1 MNRSFVSVFLSLSHG
16 KPNCSSLHTRHR
28 MAYKAGG
35 GNSSQKR
42 LRHRFMN
49 SEKHQATYQSLLP
62 ARRGQDKARTMS
74 SDPATPITMLVTCI
88 NTNHTHHNTCYT
100 HHTHQHHFQHSMHA
114 SRPFKNICHMHIITG
129 HSTHHTSKL
138 VITHSCHQSLTL
150 VADTSTPPIAHTN
163 TINTSRNTHQHQSHN
178 SSHQS
183 HLPSVTQLITLH

>member
-1 MNRSFVSVFLSLSHG
+1 
-16 KPNCSSLHTRHR
+16 
-28 MAYKAGG
+28 
-35 GNSSQKR
+35 
-42 LRHRFMN
+42 MN

-88 NTNHTHHNTCYT
+88 HNTCYT
-100 HHTHQHHFQHSMHA
+100 HHKHQHHFQHSMHA
-114 SRPFKNICHMHIITG
+114 SKPFKNICHTHIITG

-150 VADTSTPPIAHTN
+150 IADTSTPSTAHTN

-183 HLPSVTQLITLH
+183 HNSSQQSHNSSHHTSHTTHHTFHQSHNSSHHTSHTTPVTQLVTPVTHNMHQNTAHAASIPER

>member
-1 MNRSFVSVFLSLSHG
+1 
-16 KPNCSSLHTRHR
+16 
-28 MAYKAGG
+28 
-35 GNSSQKR
+35 
-42 LRHRFMN
+42 MN

-88 NTNHTHHNTCYT
+88 HNACYT
-100 HHTHQHHFQHSMHA
+100 HHKHQHHFQHSMHA
-114 SRPFKNICHMHIITG
+114 SKPFKNICHTHIITG

-150 VADTSTPPIAHTN
+150 IADTSTPSTAHTN

-178 SSHQS
+178 SSHHTS
-183 HLPSVTQLITLH
+183 HTTPVTQLVTPVTHNMHQNTAHAASIPER